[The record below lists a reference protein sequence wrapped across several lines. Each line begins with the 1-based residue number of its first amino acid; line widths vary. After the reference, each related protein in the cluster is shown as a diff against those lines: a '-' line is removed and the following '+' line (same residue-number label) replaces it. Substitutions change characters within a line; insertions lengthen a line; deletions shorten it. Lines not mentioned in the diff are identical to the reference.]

1 MANPSRKISQVR
13 VRTPLDIDHWWKLL
27 RSFNEACITTAT
39 RIVSY
44 TYSYGLCHIHPFDKG
59 GHESDSFL
67 SLCEFDSALAAFSF
81 PYLSKC
87 RERSNMQEEGA
98 KWVMHVV
105 GAPYVKSPYEM

>member
-13 VRTPLDIDHWWKLL
+13 VRTPLDLVETAEKFQ
-27 RSFNEACITTAT
+27 RSMYYDSHKDSIIYIFLC
-39 RIVSY
+39 
-44 TYSYGLCHIHPFDKG
+44 LCHIHLFDKG